1 MSWVWVYVLCT
12 YVVTVASS
20 EQGPPHGTPD
30 CPEARE
36 RRSDWLSPHKCGPLQ
51 RTPQRASKCAKVEVE
66 VEEWVCVKGM
76 VRVSR
81 MGCSFYIQE
90 SSLIPGLA
98 LAQSI

>member
-1 MSWVWVYVLCT
+1 MGMGVCT
-12 YVVTVASS
+12 MYICSHSS
-20 EQGPPHGTPD
+20 VEQGPPHGTPD

-66 VEEWVCVKGM
+66 EWVCVKGM

-81 MGCSFYIQE
+81 MGCSFYIQD